1 MASQP
6 FPRRSVNSPRT
17 TLVLFTITGFVE
29 SLAFGH
35 LGVFTPLFLQQL
47 RVPQSSIGYWTGLLS
62 ALGFV
67 IGIPLLPFWAVWAHR
82 FGRKPLI
89 IRSSVVEAILFT
101 IAAFSQNVYML
112 AVARFLVGFVLGNT
126 GIMMS
131 VQADIT
137 PKERIGTALS
147 IVSSGSPVGMAAGPY
162 LGGLLVSRIGIRN
175 LLLIDSGLT
184 MLVVFMLLI
193 FLKEEPIQ
201 IESDAD
207 DKLPG
212 VIELLGD
219 VVRIPIVAL
228 LFGCTFIMVLG
239 INIAQPFLPILVQQL
254 HHGAGLPVAIG
265 AVSTGSGLAMAIA
278 TPWWGWIGD
287 RIGHARSLRGCGSM
301 VGLALISQATAT
313 SVLAVGLW
321 RVTQGLFQSGIGTLV
336 AVLLATASPSDRRVS
351 VLTLS
356 LLPQQIAWFFGPLI
370 GAAIVQGSLKAVFLA
385 AGFTVAAGSLM
396 TLFVHLTMKPSHLAA
411 SE

>member
-1 MASQP
+1 MAVQP
-6 FPRRSVNSPRT
+6 SPRRYVNSPRV

-47 RVPQSSIGYWTGLLS
+47 RVPQAAIGYWTGLLS

-67 IGIPLLPFWAVWAHR
+67 IGIPLLPFWAVWARR

-101 IAAFSQNVYML
+101 VAACSQNVYML

-184 MLVVFMLLI
+184 MMVVIMLLI
-193 FLKEEPIQ
+193 FLKEEPIRV
-201 IESDAD
+201 ESNAD

-212 VIELLGD
+212 VVELLGD

-228 LFGCTFIMVLG
+228 LFGCTFVMTLG
-239 INIAQPFLPILVQQL
+239 INIGQPFLPILVQRL
-254 HHGAGLPVAIG
+254 HHGPGLPIAIG

-287 RIGHARSLRGCGSM
+287 RIGHARGLRGCGLM
-301 VGLALISQATAT
+301 VGLALIGQATA
-313 SVLAVGLW
+313 SGVLAVGAW
-321 RVTQGLFQSGIGTLV
+321 RVVQGLFQSGIGTLV

-356 LLPQQIAWFFGPLI
+356 LLPQQVAWFFGPLI
-370 GAAIVQGSLKAVFLA
+370 GAAIVLGSLKAVFLA
-385 AGFTVAAGSLM
+385 SGLTVAAGALL
-396 TLFVHLTMKPSHLAA
+396 TLLVHRTMKPSQIAA
-411 SE
+411 GE